1 MFSVERF
8 GFSEKKRSNDS
19 GEDEGRSRENKKVLS
34 ALLKKS
40 KERLKV
46 KENENE
52 VKRRAS
58 KLARK
63 VAAQANTNNSSSVN
77 KRKFEELKFETDEE
91 RKQRKALAKQAKKE
105 RKAKLRLE
113 SESVETNDEKHCEVL
128 KESSEEIA
136 IGADDPFQRSEHDD
150 DPPSK
155 EEEKGLVTILQQ
167 LNPNTNRRDDKNLKK
182 KVEFTEQDQSL
193 DVEEEPESAVETQKE
208 SSQDEYSNQYKL
220 EDSSTSEVFV
230 PVTVKESVSSWG
242 VDKDI
247 AQILIDDG
255 ITSFFPVQTAVLP
268 ILLKSSQKT
277 FLQPRDICVSAPTG
291 SGKTLSYALPIIQ
304 VLKSRLVKR
313 LRALILLPSRELAS
327 QVGFA
332 L

>member
-34 ALLKKS
+34 ALLIKS

-52 VKRRAS
+52 VNRRAS

-63 VAAQANTNNSSSVN
+63 VAAQANTSSVN

-113 SESVETNDEKHCEVL
+113 SESVETNEEKHCEVL

-136 IGADDPFQRSEHDD
+136 IGAGDPFQRSEHDD

-167 LNPNTNRRDDKNLKK
+167 LNPNANRRDDKILKK